1 MSEEKKQA
9 LIADAEGLAKWFSV
23 DIRIKIFGR
32 TIWEYHFPP
41 RNAEYFPPKSE

>member
-9 LIADAEGLAKWFSV
+9 LITDAEGLAKLFSV
-23 DIRIKIFGR
+23 DISIKLFGH

-41 RNAEYFPPKSE
+41 KKTD